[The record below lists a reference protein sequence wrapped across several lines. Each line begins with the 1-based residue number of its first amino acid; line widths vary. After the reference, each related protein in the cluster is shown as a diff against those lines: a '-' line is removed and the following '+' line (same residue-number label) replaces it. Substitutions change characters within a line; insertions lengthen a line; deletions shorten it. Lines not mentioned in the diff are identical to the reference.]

1 MVSIVAHLLFDGI
14 GVLDE
19 QKRRKPAPISASG
32 QTSRRA
38 RGLFLDMN
46 NKWSSVAFVVASCFC
61 IGSVSSPAR
70 AQVVP
75 PNAPSPS
82 GVTVSGLGEVR
93 VKPDIARLDLGVQTQ
108 NRDARRAASFNAIRA
123 GRIIAAVRATGV
135 AARDIQTT
143 GYYLAPQYQ
152 YNNRTGK
159 PTFIGYEVS
168 NEVRVTVRALSDAG
182 RVLDAAI
189 RAGANTSSGVSFD
202 LKDRNTARDAALR
215 IAAADA
221 SRKARVVAAAFG
233 LGSIRLLSVNEN
245 NTDAPRE
252 FANNAA
258 TLSSSAAPTP
268 INAGEIT
275 VSASISATYGF
286 GGAR

>member
-1 MVSIVAHLLFDGI
+1 
-14 GVLDE
+14 
-19 QKRRKPAPISASG
+19 
-32 QTSRRA
+32 
-38 RGLFLDMN
+38 MN
-46 NKWSSVAFVVASCFC
+46 NKLSSIAFGTASCFLL
-61 IGSVSSPAR
+61 SLVSPPVR
-70 AQVVP
+70 AQVISL
-75 PNAPSPS
+75 NAPAPS
-82 GVTVSGLGEVR
+82 GVTVSGTGEVR

-143 GYYLAPQYQ
+143 GYYLSPQYD

-159 PTFIGYEVS
+159 ATLTGYEVS
-168 NEVRVTVRALSDAG
+168 NEVRVTVREVSNAG

-202 LKDRNTARDAALR
+202 LNDRNAAHDAALR

-221 SRKARVVAAAFG
+221 SRKARVMATAFG

-258 TLSSSAAPTP
+258 TLSSSTAPTP

>member
-1 MVSIVAHLLFDGI
+1 
-14 GVLDE
+14 
-19 QKRRKPAPISASG
+19 
-32 QTSRRA
+32 
-38 RGLFLDMN
+38 MN
-46 NKWSSVAFVVASCFC
+46 NKLSSMAFGIASCFLM
-61 IGSVSSPAR
+61 GLVSLPVS
-70 AQVVP
+70 AQVVSL
-75 PNAPSPS
+75 NAPAPS
-82 GVTVSGLGEVR
+82 GVTVLGTGEVR

-123 GRIIAAVRATGV
+123 QRIIAAVRAAGV

-143 GYYLAPQYQ
+143 SYYLAPQYQ

-159 PTFIGYEVS
+159 ATLTGYEVS
-168 NEVRVTVRALSDAG
+168 NEVRVTVRAVSDAG

-189 RAGANTSSGVSFD
+189 RAGANASSGVSFD
-202 LKDRNTARDAALR
+202 LNDRNAAHDAALR

-221 SRKARVVAAAFG
+221 SRKARVMATAFG

-245 NTDAPRE
+245 NTDAER
-252 FANNAA
+252 
-258 TLSSSAAPTP
+258 TLSYSTDATASRAVSTP
-268 INAGEIT
+268 VNPGEIT

>member
-1 MVSIVAHLLFDGI
+1 VAHLLFDGI
-14 GVLDE
+14 GGLDE
-19 QKRRKPAPISASG
+19 QTARKSAPISAAG
-32 QTSRRA
+32 RTSRRA
-38 RGLFLDMN
+38 RGLLLVMN
-46 NKWSSVAFVVASCFC
+46 NKLSSIAFVTASCFL
-61 IGSVSSPAR
+61 IGSVSSPVR
-70 AQVVP
+70 AQVVSM
-75 PNAPSPS
+75 NAPAPS

-93 VKPDIARLDLGVQTQ
+93 VKPDIARLTLGVQTQ
-108 NRDARRAASFNAIRA
+108 NRDAGRAASFNAIRA

-143 GYYLAPQYQ
+143 GYYLSPQYQ

-159 PTFIGYEVS
+159 QTFTGYEVS
-168 NEVRVTVRALSDAG
+168 NEVRVTVRAVSDAG

-189 RAGANTSSGVSFD
+189 RAGANTSSGLSFD
-202 LKDRNTARDAALR
+202 LNDRNTARDAALR

-221 SRKARVVAAAFG
+221 SRKARVMATAFG
-233 LGSIRLLSVNEN
+233 LGSIRLLSVNES
-245 NTDAPRE
+245 NTNRPE
-252 FANNAA
+252 FYNYGDTA
-258 TLSSSAAPTP
+258 SVSRAAPTP